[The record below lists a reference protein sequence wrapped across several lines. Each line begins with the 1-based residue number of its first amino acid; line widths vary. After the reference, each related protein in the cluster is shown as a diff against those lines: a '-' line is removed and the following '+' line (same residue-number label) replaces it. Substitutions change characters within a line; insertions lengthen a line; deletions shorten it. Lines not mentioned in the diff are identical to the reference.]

1 MCEIITPLGRAVVPE
16 VNSSSQMSSPWI
28 STSGSVTGWPATK
41 SVNETLPGTGPP
53 PMVMVTATS
62 SPLAANGA
70 PAAGQ
75 NSASTIASF
84 GSTSLIMAETMSGAI
99 IGLIGATTSPAL
111 AAPILIR

>member
-1 MCEIITPLGRAVVPE
+1 
-16 VNSSSQMSSPWI
+16 
-28 STSGSVTGWPATK
+28 
-41 SVNETLPGTGPP
+41 
-53 PMVMVTATS
+53 
-62 SPLAANGA
+62 LAANGA